1 MTSKIVMPKGKD
13 INIHENKKTGRWDFN
28 VRLVRPDGS
37 LFRRAGSAPTEAK
50 ARRKRDLA
58 YAEFNRDEGRA
69 RENRRSA
76 AKQKTN
82 SIRAWTGY
90 VHDEVWP
97 HSIALT
103 SRDAYMYCL
112 GKHVLPTVGD
122 LSLTELTTQRLQ
134 GMVNDLW
141 NANKK
146 GPARQVR
153 SSVSNLYSVAIR
165 QGKATINPA
174 AGVAIQDSRRRTVR
188 DEVTEELRRILSE
201 PEVNRLLESA
211 RTGDMYLPILFGAKC
226 GLRVAEALGLEWKH
240 VDLEEQVVRVRQQL
254 QWVRGRGNILVPP
267 KSKASVRTVPLPP
280 SLLEE
285 LREARLKATTSYV
298 CTRGTELFPSKRHH
312 VHFDSVV
319 RAARLA
325 VPRPTF
331 HNLRGTYLTY
341 MANVKGVKPSVLMA
355 LAGHS
360 SIEVTMRYYVRA
372 LDEDLRKA
380 VEDL

>member
-13 INIHENKKTGRWDFN
+13 INIRENKATGRWDFN

-37 LFRRAGSAPTEAK
+37 LFRRAGSAPNKAE
-50 ARRKRDLA
+50 ARRKRDSA

-69 RENRRSA
+69 RDTKRSA

-82 SIRAWTGY
+82 SIRAWTEY

-112 GKHVLPTVGD
+112 GKHVLPIVGD
-122 LSLTELTTQRLQ
+122 VSLTDLTTQRLQ
-134 GMVNDLW
+134 EMVNELW
-141 NANKK
+141 NDHKK

-165 QGKATINPA
+165 QGKAMVNPA

-201 PEVNRLLESA
+201 AEVNRLLEAA
-211 RTGDMYLPILFGAKC
+211 RAGDMYLPILFGAKC

-240 VDLEEQVVRVRQQL
+240 VDLDEQVVRVRQQL
-254 QWVRGRGNILVPP
+254 QWVRGRGNIMVPP
-267 KSKASVRTVPLPP
+267 KSRASVRSVPLPP
-280 SLLEE
+280 RLLEE
-285 LREARLKATTSYV
+285 LREARSRATTSYV

-325 VPRPTF
+325 EPRPTF

>member
-1 MTSKIVMPKGKD
+1 MTSKIVMPKGKES
-13 INIHENKKTGRWDFN
+13 NVRENKKTGRWDYN

-37 LFRRAGSAPTEAK
+37 LFRRAGSAPKEAD
-50 ARRKRDLA
+50 ARRKRDSA
-58 YAEFNRDEGRA
+58 YAEFNRDEGRT
-69 RENRRSA
+69 RDNRRCA
-76 AKQKTN
+76 AKEKTN
-82 SIRAWTGY
+82 SIRAWTEY

-112 GKHVLPTVGD
+112 GKHVLPVVGD
-122 LSLTELTTQRLQ
+122 VALTELTTQRLQ
-134 GMVNDLW
+134 ELVNQLW
-141 NANKK
+141 NDNKK

-165 QGKATINPA
+165 QGKATMNPA

-201 PEVNRLLESA
+201 DEVNRLLEAA
-211 RTGDMYLPILFGAKC
+211 RAGDMYLPILFGVKC

-240 VDLEEQVVRVRQQL
+240 VDLDEQVVRVRQQL
-254 QWVRGRGNILVPP
+254 QWVRGRGNIMVPP
-267 KSKASVRTVPLPP
+267 KSKASRRTVPLPP
-280 SLLEE
+280 SLIDE
-285 LREARLKATTSYV
+285 LRAARSKAKSSYV
-298 CTRGTELFPSKRHH
+298 CTRGTELFPSKKHH
-312 VHFDSVV
+312 VHFDKVV
-319 RAARLA
+319 EAAHLSE
-325 VPRPTF
+325 PHPTF

-372 LDEDLRKA
+372 LDDDLRKA